1 MTGLSTA
8 SAPDGRPARGFKP
21 ALARLG
27 GLAILA
33 LTAILIVI
41 SVPANLKRQRTVSL
55 GGLEGAA
62 TGSGE
67 VVITKVAP
75 GTPSA
80 RAGILPGDILAGIG
94 GQTLKNNPSAGQL
107 LGGLAGRADTAVT
120 LTVRTGD
127 AAPRIVEVMR
137 SPEPGSV
144 AERLGSLGIGIDTI
158 IGYLVFLDIVVLLVY
173 LGVSVVLIVH
183 RHGTPLIYFGSVA
196 LATFGAAATT
206 SMQVLAY
213 EPTAWGRL
221 AAALVPTGFAAAFTF
236 LGFLYP
242 NGRWVPRSGRALAG
256 LVWIWTAAQWFW
268 PGARPGNWGSVPALV
283 VYMLMIVAMFAAQV
297 RRYRRI
303 ASPAEREQIKWFVL
317 ALASV
322 VVGYALSQSA
332 ALAIQELGRRPESAS
347 GAVVFILWQISTLG
361 YQVPYALLAVAIG
374 LALLKHRLWDVD
386 IVINRSLVY
395 SALTTLLTII
405 SAVILPLVNRL
416 LARLVGHVSSFL
428 ALAVTAA
435 FPILAFNPLRI
446 RIQRLVDRKM
456 KPEDVTFDETS
467 DRLDLEVQALFPE
480 GKLLATLVS
489 CVAGQLTLASAAVY
503 MPASDG
509 RLVLAQETPEG
520 FGSPAGLAV
529 DDDAR
534 DKLKQG
540 HVVVPPEG
548 SDFSFL
554 VPLIADRTAA
564 DGWRGVLAL
573 GRRQGGKGYTTPLE
587 RGLRKLG
594 FEAGRV
600 LYVARLRESNRSA
613 IEDRL
618 ERIERQVAALK
629 P

>member
-1 MTGLSTA
+1 MTGHPTA
-8 SAPDGRPARGFKP
+8 SAPDSAATRGSKP
-21 ALARLG
+21 ALARLAC
-27 GLAILA
+27 LAFLA
-33 LTAILIVI
+33 FTAILIIV
-41 SVPANLKRQRTVSL
+41 SVPANLKRQSTVSL
-55 GGLEGAA
+55 GGLEGEP

-67 VVITKVAP
+67 VVITKVAS
-75 GTPSA
+75 GTPSG
-80 RAGILPGDILAGIG
+80 RAGILPGDVLVGIG
-94 GQTLKNNPSAGQL
+94 GQTLKDNPSAGRL
-107 LGGLAGRADTAVT
+107 LEGLAGRADTAVT
-120 LTVRTGD
+120 LTVRSGD
-127 AAPRIVEVMR
+127 AAPRVLEVMR
-137 SPEPGSV
+137 SAEPGSV
-144 AERLGSLGIGIDTI
+144 AERLGSLGIGLDVI

-173 LGVSVVLIVH
+173 LGVSVVLIA
-183 RHGTPLIYFGSVA
+183 RKHGTPLIYFGAVA
-196 LATFGAAATT
+196 LAAFGAAATT

-213 EPTAWGRL
+213 ETSLWGRL

-236 LGFLYP
+236 LGFLFP
-242 NGRWVPRSGRALAG
+242 NGRWVPRGGRVLAG
-256 LVWIWTAAQWFW
+256 VVWTWTVAQWFW
-268 PGARPGNWGSVPALV
+268 PAARPGYWGSIPALV

-332 ALAIQELGRRPESAS
+332 ALAIQELGRGPESAS
-347 GAVVFILWQISTLG
+347 GVVVFILWQISTLG

-395 SALTTLLTII
+395 SALTTLLTIM
-405 SAVILPLVNRL
+405 SAIILPLVNRL

-467 DRLDLEVQALFPE
+467 DRLGLEVQALFPE
-480 GKLLATLVS
+480 DKLLATLVS
-489 CVAGQLTLASAAVY
+489 YVSRQLTLASAAVY
-503 MPASDG
+503 MPASGG
-509 RLVLAQETPEG
+509 RLVLARETPEG

-529 DDDAR
+529 DGDAR
-534 DKLKQG
+534 DKLGQG

-548 SDFSFL
+548 SHFSFL

-564 DGWRGVLAL
+564 DGWCGVLAL
-573 GRRQGGKGYTTPLE
+573 GRRQSGKGYTTPLE
-587 RGLRKLG
+587 RGLQKLG

-600 LYVARLRESNRSA
+600 LYVTRLRESNRSA

-618 ERIERQVAALK
+618 ERIERQIAALK